1 MGTLKIYDINISRD
15 SIVAER
21 EQAYLARSAE
31 QRFFALLNLNRIAVQ
46 MNSGNPLKTPQG
58 KGIVILN

>member
-31 QRFFALLNLNRIAVQ
+31 QRFFALLN
-46 MNSGNPLKTPQG
+46 S
-58 KGIVILN
+58 IVLLYK